1 MYISAFSVVDIM
13 GIRKKYE
20 QKDIIVLF
28 PFWFSAFPMF
38 FNDVSHCFQN
48 C

>member
-1 MYISAFSVVDIM
+1 MYISAFSAVDMM

-20 QKDIIVLF
+20 QKDNRIVSILVEF
-28 PFWFSAFPMF
+28 LSYV